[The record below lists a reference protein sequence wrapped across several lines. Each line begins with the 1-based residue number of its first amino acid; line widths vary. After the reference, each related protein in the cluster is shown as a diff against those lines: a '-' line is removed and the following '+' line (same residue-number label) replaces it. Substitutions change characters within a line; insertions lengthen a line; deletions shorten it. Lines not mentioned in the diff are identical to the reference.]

1 MIKYSISGI
10 VLASLLTLTVQDTI
24 AKEALNPEQIRVE
37 KDSVR
42 FKNYI
47 PARYTLFD
55 SVHGDL
61 NKDGIQDTVLIV
73 KAVDPKQVVR
83 NRFEDIVDRNRRG
96 IIVLLG
102 QKNKTTYQILVKN
115 LDCFSSDQEEGGV
128 YFAPELY
135 PEIKKGLLEL
145 NYGHGRYGYWGYK
158 FRIEQNDM
166 RLIGYDH
173 SSNRGPMVESFT
185 SLNFITAKKRYKDNI
200 NKHEPEKT
208 ERFKETWS
216 SIKVAPIY
224 LSKIKDFDELNFFDD

>member
-1 MIKYSISGI
+1 MIKQIGLCLKMIFISCI
-10 VLASLLTLTVQDTI
+10 AQQLWANTASS
-24 AKEALNPEQIRVE
+24 PEQIQLQ
-37 KDSVR
+37 KDNQT

-47 PARYTLFD
+47 PQSYVLFD
-55 SVHGDL
+55 TARGDL
-61 NKDGIQDTVLIV
+61 NKDGL
-73 KAVDPKQVVR
+73 
-83 NRFEDIVDRNRRG
+83 EDIVLIIKATNPQAWVNDEYKGKLDRNRRG
-96 IIVLLG
+96 IIVLLANKD
-102 QKNKTTYQILVKN
+102 QKSYKTLLKN
-115 LDCFSSDQEEGGV
+115 LNCFSSDQEEGGV

-185 SLNFITAKKRYKDNI
+185 SINLLTGKKLYKDNL

-208 ERFKETWS
+208 ERFKEIWS
-216 SIKVAPIY
+216 TVKIAPIY
-224 LSKIKDFDELNFFDD
+224 LSKINDFDEFELE